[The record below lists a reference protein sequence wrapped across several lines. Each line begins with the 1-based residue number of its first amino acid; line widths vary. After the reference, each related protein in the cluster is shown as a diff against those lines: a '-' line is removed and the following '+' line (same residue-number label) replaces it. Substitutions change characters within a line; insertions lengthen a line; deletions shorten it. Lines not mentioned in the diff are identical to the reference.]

1 MSTETPSPG
10 PLTLEDV
17 AQAVIDLSGQ
27 RELSALVARFL
38 EMIRLWAGPSAV
50 LAGIREPAAPR
61 GWRLIPVLSAGSG
74 PLGVERSLQQLVDEV
89 GEGLSRPT
97 LMRPAREVPGARV
110 RENCVVPWSCE
121 GDSGV
126 LVLRGVA
133 ETRPPN
139 LAEAVALLA
148 SLIWPRLLGGP
159 AARVEAGVA
168 ELGRLA
174 ERMRDDVAR
183 QLERLEAARPQPV
196 SESEAAAQA
205 ASREAELEQQL
216 ESARRQVEEIQ
227 RDAQRH
233 FLEREELEQQVQTL
247 EKALGDAEDEH
258 ERLLREARE
267 QAARSAEAASAA
279 PVPAAPAPAESAPAE
294 PTPAAPAPGGDALAL
309 DRTLAALRRAA
320 YVPAGLRVAMR
331 EAEGRAGSTAAGQPR
346 LRVVLLDR
354 DAVSLEPLAAELEEA
369 GFGVQI
375 ANHPEELTLLMKTP
389 DARGIHAAVCD
400 VLAFRADQNVAGLF
414 RGWEKDRPGLALF
427 LSFGAE
433 SPTEVERAQRV
444 PLSLTT
450 GRFRR
455 PLNRPELLELLE
467 PLARRT
473 TGA

>member
-1 MSTETPSPG
+1 MSAETPSPG
-10 PLTLEDV
+10 PLLLEDV
-17 AQAVIDLSGQ
+17 ARAVIDLSGQ
-27 RELSALVARFL
+27 RELETLVARFL
-38 EMIRLWAGPSAV
+38 ETIRLWAGPSAV
-50 LAGIREPAAPR
+50 LAGIREQAAPR
-61 GWRLIPVLSAGSG
+61 GWRLIPALSAGSG

-110 RENCVVPWSCE
+110 RENCVVPWSYE
-121 GDSGV
+121 GESGV

-148 SLIWPRLLGGP
+148 SPVWPRLLGGP

-168 ELGRLA
+168 EIGRLA
-174 ERMRDDVAR
+174 ERIRDDAAR

-196 SESEAAAQA
+196 SESEVAAQVA
-205 ASREAELEQQL
+205 AREAELEQQL
-216 ESARRQVEEIQ
+216 DSARCQIEEIQ

-267 QAARSAEAASAA
+267 QA
-279 PVPAAPAPAESAPAE
+279 PAPAESTPADAAPAE
-294 PTPAAPAPGGDALAL
+294 PAPSEPAPGGDALAL

-331 EAEGRAGSTAAGQPR
+331 EAEARAGNAASGQPR

-354 DAVSLEPLAAELEEA
+354 DAVSLEPLAGELEAA
-369 GFGVQI
+369 GLGVQI

-427 LSFGAE
+427 LSFGTE

-467 PLARRT
+467 PLARRP